1 MTQYSLVFIGE
12 VRLVDQ
18 TWEFVKRVSEKTSIA
33 ETYEITLLTS
43 EDPVKELKWRFK
55 FFDPVMSAEMAE

>member
-43 EDPVKELKWRFK
+43 EDPV
-55 FFDPVMSAEMAE
+55 MSAEMAE